1 MYICILLTSGHASFV
16 STWSQMLQ
24 LTTSLS
30 TACCSATLC
39 SHHIRSWASALI
51 SQRPS
56 PPRTSAHACPHGTNQ
71 SVTCVLGV
79 LQAKSNTPYVVLTG
93 NIRPGQSSDPKSGYA
108 TVDSQV
114 ALTPMLGGGRTPL
127 VGDRKVEAMLG
138 IRKRPGN
145 DSMPPPAGRPNKK
158 ARQD

>member
-1 MYICILLTSGHASFV
+1 MGF
-16 STWSQMLQ
+16 
-24 LTTSLS
+24 
-30 TACCSATLC
+30 
-39 SHHIRSWASALI
+39 ALM

-56 PPRTSAHACPHGTNQ
+56 PCPEQVLMHAHRVGTNQ
-71 SVTCVLGV
+71 SIKRVLGV
-79 LQAKSNTPYVVLTG
+79 LQAKTNTPYVVLTG

-145 DSMPPPAGRPNKK
+145 DSMPPPASRPNKK

>member
-1 MYICILLTSGHASFV
+1 M
-16 STWSQMLQ
+16 
-24 LTTSLS
+24 
-30 TACCSATLC
+30 
-39 SHHIRSWASALI
+39 R
-51 SQRPS
+51 QRPS
-56 PPRTSAHACPHGTNQ
+56 PCLEQVLMHAHRVGANQ
-71 SVTCVLGV
+71 SVKYFLAV

-138 IRKRPGN
+138 FRKPPGN
-145 DSMPPPAGRPNKK
+145 DSMPPPASRPNKK

>member
-1 MYICILLTSGHASFV
+1 MNWTPYE
-16 STWSQMLQ
+16 
-24 LTTSLS
+24 
-30 TACCSATLC
+30 CSACVLPTSPVDTYIYTELTLC
-39 SHHIRSWASALI
+39 VK
-51 SQRPS
+51 
-56 PPRTSAHACPHGTNQ
+56 C
-71 SVTCVLGV
+71 

-138 IRKRPGN
+138 IRKRAGT
-145 DSMPPPAGRPNKK
+145 DSMPPPASRPNKK

>member
-1 MYICILLTSGHASFV
+1 MA
-16 STWSQMLQ
+16 LQ
-24 LTTSLS
+24 GSCLMNWTPYE
-30 TACCSATLC
+30 CSACVLPTSPVDTYIYTELTLC
-39 SHHIRSWASALI
+39 VK
-51 SQRPS
+51 
-56 PPRTSAHACPHGTNQ
+56 C
-71 SVTCVLGV
+71 

-138 IRKRPGN
+138 IRKRAGT
-145 DSMPPPAGRPNKK
+145 DSMPPPASRPNKK

>member
-1 MYICILLTSGHASFV
+1 MSFALMSQCLSPYFEQVLMHAHKV
-16 STWSQMLQ
+16 T
-24 LTTSLS
+24 
-30 TACCSATLC
+30 
-39 SHHIRSWASALI
+39 
-51 SQRPS
+51 
-56 PPRTSAHACPHGTNQ
+56 TNQ
-71 SVTCVLGV
+71 SVKYVLGV
-79 LQAKSNTPYVVLTG
+79 LQAKTNTPYVVLTG

-127 VGDRKVEAMLG
+127 VGDRKAEAMLG

-145 DSMPPPAGRPNKK
+145 DSMPPPASRPNKK

>member
-1 MYICILLTSGHASFV
+1 MHAHRV
-16 STWSQMLQ
+16 G
-24 LTTSLS
+24 
-30 TACCSATLC
+30 A
-39 SHHIRSWASALI
+39 
-51 SQRPS
+51 
-56 PPRTSAHACPHGTNQ
+56 NQ
-71 SVTCVLGV
+71 SAKYLLAV
-79 LQAKSNTPYVVLTG
+79 LQAKTNTPYVVLTG

-145 DSMPPPAGRPNKK
+145 NS
-158 ARQD
+158 